1 MVRFCTAGLGIT
13 ALTLSVIAFA
23 GCNSPFDDARSDEL
37 RNNLIT
43 EYQRQVRSVDGAPDV
58 TVKRSPSDVE
68 ENLTPKRRKELD
80 AMSGYQ
86 AYSADKVDYGPGLTE
101 DPDQPVIVM
110 TLDEAIQLGIEN
122 NLDIRQ
128 ARLVPAISEQQLI
141 QAQAAFDFVYFA
153 NLNWASTDTPG
164 PPTAIPGIS
173 GDSQTNT
180 VSFGTGVRK
189 ISPLTG
195 GSFTLQTNVERLR
208 NSGGITGN
216 QNYFTSD
223 FEASLTQPLLR
234 GFGPDIAQS
243 QVVLARNARESAVA
257 SLKAS
262 TMDLIV
268 TIEDA
273 YWNLVNISDALKI
286 QQRLLE
292 RTIKDR
298 DTLQL
303 RSKFDVTP
311 VQLTEANSFVEI
323 RRSSLISTRNQ
334 LRLASDALKQLI
346 NSKTVPLSEE
356 AIIVPADRPMEDPL
370 TFSLLDAVTTA
381 LQQRPEMQVAL
392 LNIRDATV
400 RQRVAD
406 NARLPELNLTA
417 LIGFNGLNNDNPV
430 SSYGNMA
437 EGNYIDYAVGGQF
450 EIPILNREAEAGF
463 EAATLERDSSVLA
476 YQNEAQQVVLDVKSA
491 LRDVMTNYE
500 LIGANRAARRAAADN
515 LRAIEAQEQ
524 AGVALTPEF
533 INLKLQAQERLADTE
548 QAEVE
553 AMTNYNLAITDLYRA
568 MGTLLT
574 QQGISFNQTPYDRE
588 NDFLIWP

>member
-1 MVRFCTAGLGIT
+1 MRWSTAGLGIV
-13 ALTLSVIAFA
+13 ALLLSLVAVT
-23 GCNSPFDDARSDEL
+23 GCNSPFDYTRSDEL
-37 RNNLIT
+37 RNNLIS
-43 EYQRQVRSVDGAPDV
+43 EYQQQVRSVDGAPDV

-68 ENLTPKRRKELD
+68 ENLTPKRREELD

-101 DPDQPVIVM
+101 EQTQPVIVM
-110 TLDEAIQLGIEN
+110 TLDEAIKLGVEN

-128 ARLVPAISEQQLI
+128 ARLVPAISEQQLV

-173 GDSQTNT
+173 GDSQTNA

-195 GSFTLQTNVERLR
+195 GNFTLQTTAERLR
-208 NSGGITGN
+208 NSGGISGN
-216 QNYFTSD
+216 QNYYTAG
-223 FEASLTQPLLR
+223 FEASFTQPLLR

-243 QVVLARNARESAVA
+243 QVVLARNARDSAVA

-268 TIEDA
+268 SVEQA
-273 YWNLVNISDALKI
+273 YWNLVNISDSLKI

-323 RRSSLISTRNQ
+323 RRSNVISTRNQ

-346 NSKTVPLSEE
+346 NSSSVPLSEE

-417 LIGFNGLNNDNPV
+417 LIGLNGLDNDNPV
-430 SSYGNMA
+430 SAYGNMA
-437 EGNYIDYAVGGQF
+437 ESNYIDYAVGGQF
-450 EIPILNREAEAGF
+450 EIPILNREAQAGF
-463 EAATLERDSSVLA
+463 EAATLSRDSSVLA
-476 YQNEAQQVVLDVKSA
+476 YQAEAQQVVLDVKNA

-515 LRAIEAQEQ
+515 LRAIEEQEK

-548 QAEVE
+548 RSEVE

-568 MGTLLT
+568 MGTLLN
-574 QQGISFNQTPYDRE
+574 QQGISFDQTPYDSD